1 MQVKKLPQASSWGA
15 AQLYASRVVITSAY
29 SDMLDLTTDD
39 IPEQRDQELLKIIQP
54 LGDDQLNL
62 SETELVQQLGM
73 AGMFWA
79 ALHKFTRTPSVPC
92 SDIGSDIGSDIDMS
106 SDADEPM
113 EADDDMGLPS
123 ADTDA
128 SRPRRIRIQTQWEG
142 YVASDKMQ
150 VQSSSPYSSQQ
161 SHSSSR
167 LGYIAAAEHTR
178 HAIPEDATVQLAST
192 FLRHALIYS
201 TPQQLNHLNH
211 DAPQLLLQYEGVR
224 RRFRASLACGTFKLI
239 AVPDGEINLLHHL
252 GDRFAQPQS
261 LQSRAVALLECK
273 KRFRCIVDG
282 KPTITDSV
290 LGQITAEALAWRL
303 SEVSAVSSSEF
314 SPQASSSPLILL
326 HFLTTYIST
335 IVVIL
340 AVRQYICFLSFHIS
354 EAYIGRLQ
362 SPDNLS
368 SGDDEY
374 KLNEDWDTISV
385 NATAWHDLGSEEGRL
400 LACKNIQVLI

>member
-1 MQVKKLPQASSWGA
+1 
-15 AQLYASRVVITSAY
+15 
-29 SDMLDLTTDD
+29 
-39 IPEQRDQELLKIIQP
+39 
-54 LGDDQLNL
+54 
-62 SETELVQQLGM
+62 
-73 AGMFWA
+73 
-79 ALHKFTRTPSVPC
+79 
-92 SDIGSDIGSDIDMS
+92 
-106 SDADEPM
+106 
-113 EADDDMGLPS
+113 MGLPS

-178 HAIPEDATVQLAST
+178 EDATVQLAST

-261 LQSRAVALLECK
+261 LQSRVVALLECK

-314 SPQASSSPLILL
+314 SPPSTQLASYFITFSNHLHQHHCRHPGRTAIYLL
-326 HFLTTYIST
+326 LELPHFRGIYWPTPIP
-335 IVVIL
+335 
-340 AVRQYICFLSFHIS
+340 RQPEL
-354 EAYIGRLQ
+354 
-362 SPDNLS
+362 
-368 SGDDEY
+368 
-374 KLNEDWDTISV
+374 W
-385 NATAWHDLGSEEGRL
+385 
-400 LACKNIQVLI
+400 